1 MRYLKYISLLV
12 LLASCSTPKP
22 FSGAKMAVPAV
33 SESVLKPAF
42 TRALY
47 RCEVNGRFLFKR
59 FHLSG
64 LLFLRNFGDS
74 ATRVVFQNEMGITYF
89 DFGWDRQDSF
99 AVFHIINKMNKRA
112 LIRTLQKDFEIILGK
127 NVSGKTVNLTT
138 KNNEFLSRHPF
149 YQGYL
154 YYYHPKSNPEQCAQI
169 DYGTDKKTL
178 VRFRLQPP
186 IQISKTALPDSVFI
200 RHYKAGFVIQLHKLK
215 QNNDD

>member
-12 LLASCSTPKP
+12 FLASCSTPKP
-22 FSGAKMAVPAV
+22 FAKAKMTVPVV
-33 SESVLKPAF
+33 SEKVLKPSF
-42 TRALY
+42 VRSLY

-89 DFGWDRQDSF
+89 DFGWNAQDSF
-99 AVFHIINKMNKRA
+99 QVFHIIDKMDKPA
-112 LIRTLQKDFEIILGK
+112 LIHTLQKDFEIILGK
-127 NVSGKTVNLTT
+127 NISEKSVNLNT
-138 KNNEFLSRHPF
+138 KNNERLSRHPF

-154 YYYHPKSNPEQCAQI
+154 YYYQSESNLGQCTQI
-169 DYGTDKKTL
+169 DYGTEKKTL

-186 IQISKTALPDSVFI
+186 IQTPAPQLSDSIFI
-200 RHYKAGFVIQLHKLK
+200 KHYKAGFVIQLHKLK